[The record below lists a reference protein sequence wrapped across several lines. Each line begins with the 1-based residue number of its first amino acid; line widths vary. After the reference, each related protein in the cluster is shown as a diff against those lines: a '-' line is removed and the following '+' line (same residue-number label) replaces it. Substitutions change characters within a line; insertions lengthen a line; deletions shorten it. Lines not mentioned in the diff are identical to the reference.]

1 MPTPTVRVIAAE
13 DSGLLPY
20 VTPEGRA
27 VRGRYVG
34 RAGAPPFAPRAESVA
49 ESNYI
54 LRALARGDL
63 VPAPEAPPAP
73 PPAPPPALRVTPAD
87 AAPEASTPGA

>member
-73 PPAPPPALRVTPAD
+73 SPALPETPAD